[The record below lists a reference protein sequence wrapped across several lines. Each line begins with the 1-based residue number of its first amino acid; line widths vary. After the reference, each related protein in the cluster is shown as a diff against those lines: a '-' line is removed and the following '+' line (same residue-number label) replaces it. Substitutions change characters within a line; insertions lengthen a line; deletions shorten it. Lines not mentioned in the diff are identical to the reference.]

1 MTLKSE
7 LQELTDN
14 IILEQIDLNVLIE
27 KMLSNIGS
35 TDPELRDKLIFN
47 TFCTLIEKDY
57 LNKNQMEHIIEVCL
71 NNLFLGIDK
80 IESDL
85 VFTRSFSSLTI
96 GLLLQKDREQSFLK
110 EEVVLSIIN
119 KSTEYLNLE
128 KDIRGYVETKGWA
141 HSIAH
146 GADLLVEAV
155 KHPLFNNNLSSVY
168 LETIKE
174 CLFKKSTTKA
184 PFVDGEEERLIV
196 VLEALIEKGLT
207 TDEMITWISEISNTL
222 NNLKSEEGYS
232 LNFFWKRSN
241 VINFLRG
248 LYFRLLYKN
257 THLKLRSR
265 ITDILEQLHKQMY
278 GSV

>member
-14 IILEQIDLNVLIE
+14 IILEQIDLNDLIE

-71 NNLFLGIDK
+71 NNLFLGIDR

-96 GLLLQKDREQSFLK
+96 GLLLQKDRKQSFLK
-110 EEVVLSIIN
+110 EEVVLNIIN
-119 KSTEYLNLE
+119 KSTQYLNLE

-174 CLFKKSTTKA
+174 CLFKKSTTNT
-184 PFVDGEEERLIV
+184 PFVDGEEERLVFV
-196 VLEALIEKGLT
+196 VEALIEKGLT
-207 TDEMITWISEISNTL
+207 TNEINNWVSEITDTL
-222 NNLKSEEGYS
+222 TNLKNEEGYS
-232 LNFFWKRSN
+232 LNYFWKRSN

-248 LYFRLLYKN
+248 VYFQQLYKN
-257 THLKLRSR
+257 THLTLRSK
-265 ITDILEQLHKQMY
+265 ITDSLEQLHNQMY
-278 GSV
+278 ESI

>member
-14 IILEQIDLNVLIE
+14 TVLEQIDLNDLIE
-27 KMLSNIGS
+27 RMLDNIGS
-35 TDPELRDKLIFN
+35 TDPGLRDKLIFN
-47 TFCTLIEKDY
+47 IFCTLIGEDY

-80 IESDL
+80 IESNL

-96 GLLLQKDREQSFLK
+96 GLLLQKDREHSFLK
-110 EEVVLSIIN
+110 EEVVLNIIN

-155 KHPLFNNNLSSVY
+155 RHPLFNKNLSSEY

-174 CLFKKSTTKA
+174 CLFKKGTTRT
-184 PFVDGEEERLIV
+184 PFVDGEEERLIFV
-196 VLEALIEKGLT
+196 MEALIEKGLA
-207 TDEMITWISEISNTL
+207 TDEIKNWLSEISDTL
-222 NNLKSEEGYS
+222 TNLKNEEGYS
-232 LNFFWKRSN
+232 LNYFWKRSN
-241 VINFLRG
+241 VIHFLREF
-248 LYFRLLYKN
+248 YFPLLYKN
-257 THLKLRSR
+257 TQLTLRSK
-265 ITDILEQLHKQMY
+265 ITDILEQFHN
-278 GSV
+278 